1 MSSFDSLGLINQLVN
16 AVHEKGYEK
25 PTPIQSKAIPAVLAG
40 RDVIGG
46 AQTGTGKTAA
56 FALPILQSQYQKRTK
71 DRSPRA
77 LIITPTRELAAQVEK
92 FVHEYSK
99 GLGIY
104 SCALYGGVKMDPQI
118 RLLRR
123 GVGIVVA
130 TPGRLLDHAERGTI
144 KLSKIETF
152 VLDEADRM
160 LDMGFLPDIKKII
173 GLLPKGRQSLLF
185 SATYSDEIRT
195 LSKSLLNDP
204 EKVEVARRNT
214 TAELVRQ
221 TVHPVERSRK
231 RELLVHMINE
241 GDWEQV
247 LVFARTRHGAE
258 KLSKQLTKDG
268 IESVA
273 IHGDKTQGHRTR
285 SLERFKK
292 GTVRVLVATDVAS
305 RGLDIKQ
312 LPRVVNYELPD
323 VAEDYVHRIGRTGRA
338 KEKGDAHSFVSKS
351 ESNKLLAVEDLL
363 GKKIDREEIEG
374 YEGELLNTKSEK
386 KKPRSRRASTRTN
399 NRTNSDSRRNR
410 RPSQQEDR
418 PFRGRKT
425 SSRSSE
431 DKDYRPR
438 KRTTRREDESPR
450 RRKTSSRSSED
461 KDYRPRKRSTRRED
475 ESPRPRKTSS
485 RSSEDKDYRPRKRST
500 KREDESPRRRKTS
513 SRSSEEKD
521 YRPRKRS
528 TKREDESPRRRK
540 TPLRSSEDKSSKSP
554 KKARPN
560 ESPEE
565 RRKRKPKWSPA
576 KKKAAKL
583 RKAKQTKEMRSG
595 RSAKK
600 K

>member
-1 MSSFDSLGLINQLVN
+1 MSSFDSLGLIQQLVN
-16 AVHEKGYEK
+16 AVHERGYEK

-56 FALPILQSQYQKRTK
+56 FALPILQAQYQKRTK

-77 LIITPTRELAAQVEK
+77 LILTPTRELAAQVEK

-104 SCALYGGVKMDPQI
+104 SCAIYGGVKMDPQI

-231 RELLVHMINE
+231 RELLVHMIDD
-241 GDWEQV
+241 GGWEQV

-285 SLERFKK
+285 SLDRFKK

-338 KEKGDAHSFVSKS
+338 EEKGDAHSFVSKS

-363 GKKIDREEIEG
+363 EKKIDREEIEG
-374 YEGELLNTKSEK
+374 FEGELLNNKSEK
-386 KKPRSRRASTRTN
+386 KKPRSRKAS
-399 NRTNSDSRRNR
+399 SRGNR
-410 RPSQQEDR
+410 RSNYKEDGS
-418 PFRGRKT
+418 RGG
-425 SSRSSE
+425 
-431 DKDYRPR
+431 
-438 KRTTRREDESPR
+438 
-450 RRKTSSRSSED
+450 
-461 KDYRPRKRSTRRED
+461 
-475 ESPRPRKTSS
+475 
-485 RSSEDKDYRPRKRST
+485 
-500 KREDESPRRRKTS
+500 RKTS

-521 YRPRKRS
+521 YRPRKRP
-528 TKREDESPRRRK
+528 TNRDDESPRRRK
-540 TPLRSSEDKSSKSP
+540 PSSRSSEEKDYRPRKRSTNRDDESPRRRKPSSRSSEEKDYRPRKQPTNRDDESPKPRKPSSRSFDEKSSRPP

-565 RRKRKPKWSPA
+565 RRKRKPKWSAA
-576 KKKAAKL
+576 KKKAA
-583 RKAKQTKEMRSG
+583 RRNRS
-595 RSAKK
+595 K
-600 K
+600 